1 MTKNECRKCIQKER
15 NNNNMRIGIIG
26 TGRIAARFADTALT
40 GVDSAYIS
48 CVYNPREESAVRFIQ
63 QHNIQAC
70 TTDWD
75 EFVDNIDA
83 AYVASP
89 HETHYEYSRKLLL
102 KGKHVLCE
110 KPAALMKKQ
119 VMELID
125 IAHDKGL
132 VYMEAI
138 KTAYC
143 PGYKALIQIA
153 ESGRIGRIV
162 EVEAAFSRLTP
173 LNTREYKDED
183 CNGSFLEFGS
193 YTLLPVLRLL
203 GCEYD
208 DVTFRTVRAQN
219 GVDAYTKAFIEYKD
233 RDKTG
238 CVDKT
243 AIVKT
248 GLAAKTEGQLVITGT
263 NGYILAKSPWWLTKE
278 FEVRYEDPGKI
289 ERYKFEYEGTGLCYE
304 VREFLSRIKYADA
317 NNETCI
323 YSGSEDISIAM
334 AGIIEQFTNWNTP
347 LYKDMHNQFLK
358 TGKNKAMPKIWAH
371 RGCCTL
377 YPENTL
383 EAFNAAAMLE
393 GLTGIEL
400 DIQLTADGEMVVFH
414 DENLK
419 RVTHIDRNVRSC
431 TLAEIKSIAIPA
443 NDGKYCNIP
452 TLEEVLVMMK
462 PYCES
467 RGILINIELKTS
479 VIRYDG
485 IESKAYELVRK
496 YGMEQYIVWSSFLA
510 ESVDI
515 IKRIDS
521 NAKTAVLAMSLE
533 ECISMARA
541 THADA
546 LHPYIG
552 GLVYALP
559 QDMQGMPV
567 RAWNGDEPFFNDG
580 RPLKEAHLEEYRYYG
595 ATDIFTNIPER
606 YV

>member
-1 MTKNECRKCIQKER
+1 
-15 NNNNMRIGIIG
+15 MRIGIIG

-40 GVDSAYIS
+40 GIESTYIS

-70 TTDWD
+70 TADWD

-102 KGKHVLCE
+102 SGKHVLCE
-110 KPAALMKKQ
+110 KPAALKKEQ
-119 VMELID
+119 VRELID
-125 IAHDKGL
+125 IAQNNQL
-132 VYMEAI
+132 VYMEAL

-173 LNTREYKDED
+173 LNTREYKDDD

-193 YTLLPVLRLL
+193 YTLLPVLTLL

-233 RDKTG
+233 EYI
-238 CVDKT
+238 DKT

-248 GLAAKTEGQLVITGT
+248 GLGAKTEGQLVVTGT

-278 FEVRYEDPGKI
+278 FEVRYENPGKI
-289 ERYKFEYEGTGLCYE
+289 ERYRFGYEGTGLCYE
-304 VREFLSRIKYADA
+304 VREFVHRIK
-317 NNETCI
+317 NNDKKTVDI
-323 YSGSEDISIAM
+323 SDNISIAM
-334 AGIIEQFTNWNTP
+334 AGVMERFTDWNTP
-347 LYKDMHNQFLK
+347 IYKDRHDQFLA

-383 EAFNAAAMLE
+383 EAFRAAAELD
-393 GLTGIEL
+393 GITGIEL
-400 DIQLTADGEMVVFH
+400 DIQLTSDGEMVVFH
-414 DENLK
+414 DENLR
-419 RVTHIDRNVRSC
+419 RVTHIDRNVRGC
-431 TLAEIKSIAIPA
+431 TLAEIKNIAIPA
-443 NDGKYCNIP
+443 NDGKYCSIP

-485 IESKAYELVRK
+485 IESKAYEIVRK

-515 IKRIDS
+515 MKKIDRD
-521 NAKTAVLAMSLE
+521 AKTAVLAMSIE
-533 ECISMARA
+533 ECISMARDTA
-541 THADA
+541 ADA

-552 GLVYALP
+552 GLVYTLP

-567 RAWNGDEPFFNDG
+567 RARNGDEPFFNDG

-595 ATDIFTNIPER
+595 ATDIFTNMPEK

>member
-1 MTKNECRKCIQKER
+1 MV
-15 NNNNMRIGIIG
+15 NMRIGIIG

-40 GVDSAYIS
+40 GIESTYIS

-70 TTDWD
+70 TADWD

-102 KGKHVLCE
+102 SGKHVLCE
-110 KPAALMKKQ
+110 KPAALKKEH
-119 VMELID
+119 VRELID
-125 IAHDKGL
+125 IAQNNQL
-132 VYMEAI
+132 VYMEAL

-143 PGYKALIQIA
+143 PGYKALIKIA

-173 LNTREYKDED
+173 LNTREYKDDD

-193 YTLLPVLRLL
+193 YTLLPVLTLL

-219 GVDAYTKAFIEYKD
+219 GVDVYTKAFIEYKD
-233 RDKTG
+233 EYI
-238 CVDKT
+238 DKT

-248 GLAAKTEGQLVITGT
+248 GLGAKTEGQLVVTGT

-278 FEVRYEDPGKI
+278 FEVRYENPGKI
-289 ERYKFEYEGTGLCYE
+289 ERYRFGYEGTGLCYE
-304 VREFLSRIKYADA
+304 VREFVHRIKNKDKKTVDISD
-317 NNETCI
+317 N
-323 YSGSEDISIAM
+323 ISIAM
-334 AGIIEQFTNWNTP
+334 AGVMERFTDWNTP
-347 LYKDMHNQFLK
+347 IYKDRHDQFLA

-383 EAFNAAAMLE
+383 EAFRAAAELD
-393 GLTGIEL
+393 GITGIKL
-400 DIQLTADGEMVVFH
+400 DIQLTSDGEMVVFH
-414 DENLK
+414 DENLR
-419 RVTHIDRNVRSC
+419 RVTHIDRNVRGC
-431 TLAEIKSIAIPA
+431 TLAEIKNIAIPA
-443 NDGKYCNIP
+443 NDGKYCSIP

-485 IESKAYELVRK
+485 IESKAYEIVRK

-515 IKRIDS
+515 MKKIDRD
-521 NAKTAVLAMSLE
+521 AKTAVLAMSIE
-533 ECISMARA
+533 ECISMARDTA
-541 THADA
+541 ADA

>member
-1 MTKNECRKCIQKER
+1 
-15 NNNNMRIGIIG
+15 MRIGIIG

-40 GVDSAYIS
+40 GIESTYIS

-70 TTDWD
+70 TADWD

-102 KGKHVLCE
+102 SGKHVLCE
-110 KPAALMKKQ
+110 KPAALKKAQ
-119 VMELID
+119 VRELID
-125 IAHDKGL
+125 IAQNNQL
-132 VYMEAI
+132 VYMEAL

-173 LNTREYKDED
+173 LNTREYKDDD

-193 YTLLPVLRLL
+193 YTLLPVLTLL

-233 RDKTG
+233 EYI
-238 CVDKT
+238 DKT

-248 GLAAKTEGQLVITGT
+248 GLGAKTEGQLVVTGT

-278 FEVRYEDPGKI
+278 FEVRYENPGKI
-289 ERYKFEYEGTGLCYE
+289 ERYRFGYEGTGLCYE
-304 VREFLSRIKYADA
+304 VREFVHRIK
-317 NNETCI
+317 NNDKKTVDI
-323 YSGSEDISIAM
+323 YDNISIAM
-334 AGIIEQFTNWNTP
+334 AEVMERFTDWNTP
-347 LYKDMHNQFLK
+347 IYKDRHDQFLA

-383 EAFNAAAMLE
+383 EAFRAAAELD
-393 GLTGIEL
+393 GITGIEL
-400 DIQLTADGEMVVFH
+400 DIQLTSDGEMVVFH
-414 DENLK
+414 DENLR
-419 RVTHIDRNVRSC
+419 RVTHIDRNVRGC
-431 TLAEIKSIAIPA
+431 TLAEIKNIAIPA
-443 NDGKYCNIP
+443 NDGKYCSIP

-485 IESKAYELVRK
+485 IESKAYEIVRK

-515 IKRIDS
+515 MKKIDRD
-521 NAKTAVLAMSLE
+521 AKTAVCAMSIE
-533 ECISMARA
+533 ECISMARDTA
-541 THADA
+541 ADA

-552 GLVYALP
+552 GLVYTLP

-595 ATDIFTNIPER
+595 ATDIFTNMPEK

>member
-1 MTKNECRKCIQKER
+1 
-15 NNNNMRIGIIG
+15 MRIGIIG

-40 GVDSAYIS
+40 GIESTYIS

-70 TTDWD
+70 TADWD

-102 KGKHVLCE
+102 SGKHVLCE
-110 KPAALMKKQ
+110 KPAALKKEQ
-119 VMELID
+119 VRELIY
-125 IAHDKGL
+125 IAQNNQL
-132 VYMEAI
+132 VYMEAL

-173 LNTREYKDED
+173 LNTREYKDDD

-193 YTLLPVLRLL
+193 YTLLPVLTLL

-233 RDKTG
+233 EYI
-238 CVDKT
+238 DKT

-248 GLAAKTEGQLVITGT
+248 GLGAKTEGQLVVTGT

-278 FEVRYEDPGKI
+278 FEVRYENPGKI
-289 ERYKFEYEGTGLCYE
+289 ERYRFGYEGTGLCYE
-304 VREFLSRIKYADA
+304 VREFVHRIK
-317 NNETCI
+317 NNDKKTVDI
-323 YSGSEDISIAM
+323 SDNISIAM
-334 AGIIEQFTNWNTP
+334 AGVMERFTDWNTP
-347 LYKDMHNQFLK
+347 IYKDRHDQFLA

-383 EAFNAAAMLE
+383 EAFIAAAELD
-393 GLTGIEL
+393 GITGIEL
-400 DIQLTADGEMVVFH
+400 DIQLTSDGEMVVFR
-414 DENLK
+414 DENLR
-419 RVTHIDRNVRSC
+419 RVTHIDRNVRGC
-431 TLAEIKSIAIPA
+431 TLAEIKNIAIPA
-443 NDGKYCNIP
+443 NDGKYCSIP

-485 IESKAYELVRK
+485 IESKAYEIVRK

-515 IKRIDS
+515 IKKIDRD
-521 NAKTAVLAMSLE
+521 AKTAVLAMSIE
-533 ECISMARA
+533 ECISMARDTA
-541 THADA
+541 ADA

>member
-1 MTKNECRKCIQKER
+1 
-15 NNNNMRIGIIG
+15 MRIGIIG

-40 GVDSAYIS
+40 GIESTYIS

-70 TTDWD
+70 TADWD

-102 KGKHVLCE
+102 SGKHVLCE
-110 KPAALMKKQ
+110 KPAALKKEQ
-119 VMELID
+119 VRELIG
-125 IAHDKGL
+125 IAQNNQL
-132 VYMEAI
+132 VYMEAL

-173 LNTREYKDED
+173 LNTREYKDDD

-193 YTLLPVLRLL
+193 YTLLPVLTLL

-233 RDKTG
+233 EYI
-238 CVDKT
+238 DKT

-248 GLAAKTEGQLVITGT
+248 GLGAKTEGQLVVTGT

-278 FEVRYEDPGKI
+278 FEVRYENPGKI
-289 ERYKFEYEGTGLCYE
+289 ERYRFGYEGTGLCYE
-304 VREFLSRIKYADA
+304 VREFVHRIK
-317 NNETCI
+317 NNDKKTVDI
-323 YSGSEDISIAM
+323 SDNISIAM
-334 AGIIEQFTNWNTP
+334 AGVMERFTDWNTP
-347 LYKDMHNQFLK
+347 IYKDRHDQFLA

-383 EAFNAAAMLE
+383 EAFRAAAELD
-393 GLTGIEL
+393 GITGIEL
-400 DIQLTADGEMVVFH
+400 DIQLTSDGEMVVFH
-414 DENLK
+414 DENLR
-419 RVTHIDRNVRSC
+419 RVTHIDRNVRGC
-431 TLAEIKSIAIPA
+431 TLAEIKNIAIPA
-443 NDGKYCNIP
+443 NDGKYCSIP

-479 VIRYDG
+479 IIRYDG
-485 IESKAYELVRK
+485 IESKAYEIVRK

-515 IKRIDS
+515 IKKIDRD
-521 NAKTAVLAMSLE
+521 AKTAVLAMSIE
-533 ECISMARA
+533 ECISMARDTA
-541 THADA
+541 ADA

>member
-1 MTKNECRKCIQKER
+1 
-15 NNNNMRIGIIG
+15 MRIGIIG

-40 GVDSAYIS
+40 GVESIYIS
-48 CVYNPREESAVRFIQ
+48 CVYNPREESALRFIQ

-70 TTDWD
+70 TADWD

-102 KGKHVLCE
+102 SGKHVLCE
-110 KPAALMKKQ
+110 KPAALKKEQ
-119 VMELID
+119 VRELID
-125 IAHDKGL
+125 IAQNNQL
-132 VYMEAI
+132 VYMEAL

-173 LNTREYKDED
+173 LNTREYKDDD

-193 YTLLPVLRLL
+193 YTLLPVLTLL

-233 RDKTG
+233 EYI
-238 CVDKT
+238 DKT

-248 GLAAKTEGQLVITGT
+248 GLGAKTEGQLVVTGT

-278 FEVRYEDPGKI
+278 FEVRYENPGKI
-289 ERYKFEYEGTGLCYE
+289 ERYRFGYEGTGLCYE
-304 VREFLSRIKYADA
+304 VREFVHRIK
-317 NNETCI
+317 NNDKKTVDI
-323 YSGSEDISIAM
+323 SDNISIAM
-334 AGIIEQFTNWNTP
+334 AGVMERFADWNTP
-347 LYKDMHNQFLK
+347 IYKDRHNQFLA

-383 EAFNAAAMLE
+383 EAFRAAAELD
-393 GLTGIEL
+393 GITGIEL
-400 DIQLTADGEMVVFH
+400 DIQLTSDGEMVVFH
-414 DENLK
+414 DENL
-419 RVTHIDRNVRSC
+419 RGVTHIDRNVRGC
-431 TLAEIKSIAIPA
+431 TLAEIKNIAIPA
-443 NDGKYCNIP
+443 NDGKYCSIP

-479 VIRYDG
+479 IIRYDG
-485 IESKAYELVRK
+485 IESKAYEIVRK

-515 IKRIDS
+515 IKKIDRD
-521 NAKTAVLAMSLE
+521 AKTAVLAMSIE
-533 ECISMARA
+533 ECISMARDTA
-541 THADA
+541 ADA

-595 ATDIFTNIPER
+595 ATDIFTNIPEK

>member
-1 MTKNECRKCIQKER
+1 
-15 NNNNMRIGIIG
+15 MRIGIIG

-40 GVDSAYIS
+40 GIESTYIS

-70 TTDWD
+70 TADWD

-102 KGKHVLCE
+102 SGKHVLCE
-110 KPAALMKKQ
+110 KPAALKKAQ
-119 VMELID
+119 VRELID
-125 IAHDKGL
+125 IAQNNQL
-132 VYMEAI
+132 VYMEAL

-173 LNTREYKDED
+173 LNTREYKDDD

-193 YTLLPVLRLL
+193 YTLLPVLTLL

-233 RDKTG
+233 EYI
-238 CVDKT
+238 DKT

-248 GLAAKTEGQLVITGT
+248 GLGAKTEGQLVVTGT

-278 FEVRYEDPGKI
+278 FEVRYENPGKI
-289 ERYKFEYEGTGLCYE
+289 ERYRFGYEGTGLCYE
-304 VREFLSRIKYADA
+304 VREFVHRIK
-317 NNETCI
+317 NNDKKTVDI
-323 YSGSEDISIAM
+323 YDNISIAM
-334 AGIIEQFTNWNTP
+334 AGVMERFTDWNTP
-347 LYKDMHNQFLK
+347 IYKDRHDQFLA

-383 EAFNAAAMLE
+383 EAFRAAAELD
-393 GLTGIEL
+393 GITGIEL
-400 DIQLTADGEMVVFH
+400 DIQLTSDGEMVVFH
-414 DENLK
+414 DENLR
-419 RVTHIDRNVRSC
+419 RVTHIDRNVRGC
-431 TLAEIKSIAIPA
+431 TLAEIKNIAIPA
-443 NDGKYCNIP
+443 NDGKYCSIP

-485 IESKAYELVRK
+485 IESKAYEIVRK

-515 IKRIDS
+515 MKKIDRD
-521 NAKTAVLAMSLE
+521 AKTAVLAMSIE
-533 ECISMARA
+533 ECISMARDTA
-541 THADA
+541 ADA

-552 GLVYALP
+552 GLVYTLP

-595 ATDIFTNIPER
+595 ATDIFTNMPEK

>member
-1 MTKNECRKCIQKER
+1 
-15 NNNNMRIGIIG
+15 MRIGIIG

-40 GVDSAYIS
+40 GIESTYIS
-48 CVYNPREESAVRFIQ
+48 CVYNPREESALRFIQ

-70 TTDWD
+70 TADWD

-102 KGKHVLCE
+102 SGKHVLCE
-110 KPAALMKKQ
+110 KPATLKKEQ
-119 VMELID
+119 VRELID
-125 IAHDKGL
+125 IAQNNQL
-132 VYMEAI
+132 VYMEAL

-173 LNTREYKDED
+173 LNTREYKDDD

-193 YTLLPVLRLL
+193 YTLLPVLTLL

-233 RDKTG
+233 EYI
-238 CVDKT
+238 DKT

-248 GLAAKTEGQLVITGT
+248 GLGAKTEGQLVVTGT

-278 FEVRYEDPGKI
+278 FEVRYENPGKI
-289 ERYKFEYEGTGLCYE
+289 ERYRFGYEGTGLCYE
-304 VREFLSRIKYADA
+304 VREFVHRIK
-317 NNETCI
+317 NNDKKTVDI
-323 YSGSEDISIAM
+323 SDNISIAM
-334 AGIIEQFTNWNTP
+334 AGVMERFTDWNTP
-347 LYKDMHNQFLK
+347 IYKDRHDQLLA

-383 EAFNAAAMLE
+383 EAFRAAAELD
-393 GLTGIEL
+393 GITGIEL
-400 DIQLTADGEMVVFH
+400 DIQLTSDGEMVVFH
-414 DENLK
+414 DENLR
-419 RVTHIDRNVRSC
+419 RVTHIDRNVRGC
-431 TLAEIKSIAIPA
+431 TLAEIKNIAIPA
-443 NDGKYCNIP
+443 NDGKYCSIP

-485 IESKAYELVRK
+485 IESKAYEIVRK

-510 ESVDI
+510 ESVNI
-515 IKRIDS
+515 IKKIDRD
-521 NAKTAVLAMSLE
+521 AKTAVLAMSIE
-533 ECISMARA
+533 ECISMARD
-541 THADA
+541 TDADA

-595 ATDIFTNIPER
+595 ATDIFTNIPEK

>member
-1 MTKNECRKCIQKER
+1 
-15 NNNNMRIGIIG
+15 MRIGIIG

-40 GVDSAYIS
+40 GVESIYIS
-48 CVYNPREESAVRFIQ
+48 CVYNPREESALRFIQ

-70 TTDWD
+70 TADWD

-102 KGKHVLCE
+102 SGKHVLCE
-110 KPAALMKKQ
+110 KPAALKKEH
-119 VMELID
+119 VRELID
-125 IAHDKGL
+125 IAQNNQL
-132 VYMEAI
+132 VYMEAL

-143 PGYKALIQIA
+143 PGYKALIKIA

-173 LNTREYKDED
+173 LNTREYKDDD

-193 YTLLPVLRLL
+193 YTLLPVLTLL

-208 DVTFRTVRAQN
+208 DITFRTVRAQN

-233 RDKTG
+233 EYI
-238 CVDKT
+238 DKT

-248 GLAAKTEGQLVITGT
+248 GLGAKTEGQLVVTGT

-278 FEVRYEDPGKI
+278 FEVRYENPGKI
-289 ERYKFEYEGTGLCYE
+289 ERYRFGYEGTGLCYE
-304 VREFLSRIKYADA
+304 VREFVHRIK
-317 NNETCI
+317 NNDKKTVDI
-323 YSGSEDISIAM
+323 SDNISIAM
-334 AGIIEQFTNWNTP
+334 AGVMERFTDWNTP
-347 LYKDMHNQFLK
+347 IYKDRHDQFLA

-371 RGCCTL
+371 WGCCTL

-383 EAFNAAAMLE
+383 EAFRAAAELD
-393 GLTGIEL
+393 GITGIEL
-400 DIQLTADGEMVVFH
+400 DIQLTSDGEMVVFH
-414 DENLK
+414 DENLR
-419 RVTHIDRNVRSC
+419 RVTHIDRNVRGC
-431 TLAEIKSIAIPA
+431 TLAEIKNIAIPA
-443 NDGKYCNIP
+443 NDGKYCSIP

-479 VIRYDG
+479 IIRYDG
-485 IESKAYELVRK
+485 IESKAYEIVRK

-515 IKRIDS
+515 IKKIDRD
-521 NAKTAVLAMSLE
+521 AKTAVLAMSIE
-533 ECISMARA
+533 ECISMARDTA
-541 THADA
+541 ADA

>member
-1 MTKNECRKCIQKER
+1 
-15 NNNNMRIGIIG
+15 MRIGIIG

-40 GVDSAYIS
+40 GIESTYIS

-70 TTDWD
+70 TADWD

-102 KGKHVLCE
+102 SGKHVLCE
-110 KPAALMKKQ
+110 KPAALKKEQ
-119 VMELID
+119 VRELID
-125 IAHDKGL
+125 IAQNNQL
-132 VYMEAI
+132 VYMEAL

-143 PGYKALIQIA
+143 PGYKALIKIA

-173 LNTREYKDED
+173 LNTREYKDDD

-193 YTLLPVLRLL
+193 YTLLPVLTLL

-208 DVTFRTVRAQN
+208 DATFRTVRAQN

-233 RDKTG
+233 EYI
-238 CVDKT
+238 DKT

-248 GLAAKTEGQLVITGT
+248 GLGAKTEGQLVVTGT

-278 FEVRYEDPGKI
+278 FEVRYENPGKI
-289 ERYKFEYEGTGLCYE
+289 ERYRFGYEGTGLCYE
-304 VREFLSRIKYADA
+304 VREFVHRIK
-317 NNETCI
+317 NNDKKTVDI
-323 YSGSEDISIAM
+323 SDNISIAM
-334 AGIIEQFTNWNTP
+334 AGVMERFTDWNTP
-347 LYKDMHNQFLK
+347 IYKDRHDQFLA

-383 EAFNAAAMLE
+383 EAFRAAAELD
-393 GLTGIEL
+393 GITGIEL
-400 DIQLTADGEMVVFH
+400 DIQLTSDGEMVVFH
-414 DENLK
+414 DENLR
-419 RVTHIDRNVRSC
+419 RVTHIDRNVRGC
-431 TLAEIKSIAIPA
+431 TLAEIKNIAIPA
-443 NDGKYCNIP
+443 NDGKYCSIP

-479 VIRYDG
+479 IIRYDG
-485 IESKAYELVRK
+485 IESKAYEIVRK

-515 IKRIDS
+515 IKKIDRD
-521 NAKTAVLAMSLE
+521 AKTAVLAMSIE
-533 ECISMARA
+533 ECISMARDTA
-541 THADA
+541 ADA

>member
-1 MTKNECRKCIQKER
+1 
-15 NNNNMRIGIIG
+15 MRIGIIG

-40 GVDSAYIS
+40 GIESTYIS

-70 TTDWD
+70 TADWD

-102 KGKHVLCE
+102 SGKHVLCE
-110 KPAALMKKQ
+110 KPAALKKAQ
-119 VMELID
+119 VRELID
-125 IAHDKGL
+125 IAQNNQL
-132 VYMEAI
+132 VYMEAL

-173 LNTREYKDED
+173 LNTREYKDDD

-193 YTLLPVLRLL
+193 YTLLPVLTLL

-219 GVDAYTKAFIEYKD
+219 GVDVYTKAFIEYKD
-233 RDKTG
+233 EYI
-238 CVDKT
+238 DKT

-248 GLAAKTEGQLVITGT
+248 GLGAKTEGQLVVTGT

-278 FEVRYEDPGKI
+278 FEVRYENPGKI
-289 ERYKFEYEGTGLCYE
+289 ERYRFGYEGTGLCYE
-304 VREFLSRIKYADA
+304 VREFVHRIKNKDKKTVDISD
-317 NNETCI
+317 N
-323 YSGSEDISIAM
+323 ISIAM
-334 AGIIEQFTNWNTP
+334 AGVMERFTDWNTP
-347 LYKDMHNQFLK
+347 IYKDRHDQFLA

-383 EAFNAAAMLE
+383 EAFRAAAELD
-393 GLTGIEL
+393 GITGIEL
-400 DIQLTADGEMVVFH
+400 NIQLTSDGEMVVFH
-414 DENLK
+414 DENLR
-419 RVTHIDRNVRSC
+419 RVTHIDRNVRGC
-431 TLAEIKSIAIPA
+431 TLAEIKNIAIPA
-443 NDGKYCNIP
+443 NDGKYCSIP

-485 IESKAYELVRK
+485 IESKAYEIVRK

-515 IKRIDS
+515 IKKIDRD
-521 NAKTAVLAMSLE
+521 AKTAVLAMSIE
-533 ECISMARA
+533 ECISMARDTA
-541 THADA
+541 ADA

>member
-1 MTKNECRKCIQKER
+1 
-15 NNNNMRIGIIG
+15 MRIGIIG

-40 GVDSAYIS
+40 GIESTYIS
-48 CVYNPREESAVRFIQ
+48 CVYNPREESALRFIQ

-70 TTDWD
+70 TADWD

-102 KGKHVLCE
+102 SGKHVLCE
-110 KPAALMKKQ
+110 KPAALKKEQ
-119 VMELID
+119 VRELID
-125 IAHDKGL
+125 IAQNNQL
-132 VYMEAI
+132 VYMEAL

-173 LNTREYKDED
+173 LNTREYKDDD

-193 YTLLPVLRLL
+193 YTLLPVLTLL

-233 RDKTG
+233 EYI
-238 CVDKT
+238 DKT

-248 GLAAKTEGQLVITGT
+248 GLGAKTEGQLVVTGT

-278 FEVRYEDPGKI
+278 FEVRYENPGKI
-289 ERYKFEYEGTGLCYE
+289 ERYRFGYEGTGLCYE
-304 VREFLSRIKYADA
+304 VREFVHRIK
-317 NNETCI
+317 NNDKKTVDI
-323 YSGSEDISIAM
+323 SDNISIAM
-334 AGIIEQFTNWNTP
+334 AGVMERFTDWNTP
-347 LYKDMHNQFLK
+347 IYKDRHDQFLA

-383 EAFNAAAMLE
+383 EAFIAAAELD
-393 GLTGIEL
+393 GITGIEL
-400 DIQLTADGEMVVFH
+400 DIQLTSDGEMVVFR
-414 DENLK
+414 DENLR
-419 RVTHIDRNVRSC
+419 RVTHIDRNVRGC
-431 TLAEIKSIAIPA
+431 TLAEIKNIAIPA
-443 NDGKYCNIP
+443 NDGKYCSIP

-485 IESKAYELVRK
+485 IESKAYEIVRK

-515 IKRIDS
+515 IKKIDRD
-521 NAKTAVLAMSLE
+521 AKTAVLAMSIE
-533 ECISMARA
+533 ECISMARDTA
-541 THADA
+541 ADA

-580 RPLKEAHLEEYRYYG
+580 RPLKEAHLEKYRYYG

>member
-1 MTKNECRKCIQKER
+1 MV
-15 NNNNMRIGIIG
+15 NMRIGIIG

-40 GVDSAYIS
+40 GVESIYIS
-48 CVYNPREESAVRFIQ
+48 CVYNPREESALRFIQ

-70 TTDWD
+70 TADWD

-102 KGKHVLCE
+102 SGKHVLCE
-110 KPAALMKKQ
+110 KPAALKKEQ
-119 VMELID
+119 VRELID
-125 IAHDKGL
+125 IAQNNQL
-132 VYMEAI
+132 VYMEAL

-173 LNTREYKDED
+173 LNTREYKDDD

-193 YTLLPVLRLL
+193 YTLLPVLTLL

-233 RDKTG
+233 EYI
-238 CVDKT
+238 DKT

-248 GLAAKTEGQLVITGT
+248 GLGAKTDGQLVVTGT

-278 FEVRYEDPGKI
+278 FEVRYENPGKI
-289 ERYKFEYEGTGLCYE
+289 ERYRFGYEGTGLCYE
-304 VREFLSRIKYADA
+304 VREFVHRIK
-317 NNETCI
+317 NNDKKTVDI
-323 YSGSEDISIAM
+323 SDNISIAM
-334 AGIIEQFTNWNTP
+334 AGVMERFADWNTP
-347 LYKDMHNQFLK
+347 IDRHNQFLA

-383 EAFNAAAMLE
+383 EAFRAAAELD
-393 GLTGIEL
+393 GITGIEL
-400 DIQLTADGEMVVFH
+400 DIQLTSDGEMVVFH
-414 DENLK
+414 DENLR
-419 RVTHIDRNVRSC
+419 RVTHIDRNVRGC
-431 TLAEIKSIAIPA
+431 TLAEIKNIAIPA
-443 NDGKYCNIP
+443 NDGKYCSIP

-479 VIRYDG
+479 IIRYDG
-485 IESKAYELVRK
+485 IESKAYEIVRK

-515 IKRIDS
+515 IKKIDRD
-521 NAKTAVLAMSLE
+521 AKTAVLAMSIE
-533 ECISMARA
+533 ECISMARDTA
-541 THADA
+541 ADA

>member
-1 MTKNECRKCIQKER
+1 
-15 NNNNMRIGIIG
+15 MRIGIIG

-40 GVDSAYIS
+40 GIESTYIS
-48 CVYNPREESAVRFIQ
+48 CVYNPREESALRFIQ

-70 TTDWD
+70 TADWD

-102 KGKHVLCE
+102 SGKHVLCE
-110 KPAALMKKQ
+110 KPAALKKEQ
-119 VMELID
+119 VRELID
-125 IAHDKGL
+125 IAQNNQL
-132 VYMEAI
+132 VYMEAL

-173 LNTREYKDED
+173 LNTREYKDDD

-193 YTLLPVLRLL
+193 YTLLPVLTLL

-233 RDKTG
+233 EYI
-238 CVDKT
+238 DKT

-248 GLAAKTEGQLVITGT
+248 GLGAKTEGQLVVTGT

-278 FEVRYEDPGKI
+278 FEVRYENPGKI
-289 ERYKFEYEGTGLCYE
+289 ERYRFGYEGTGLCYE
-304 VREFLSRIKYADA
+304 VREFVHRIK
-317 NNETCI
+317 NNDKKTVDI
-323 YSGSEDISIAM
+323 SDNISIAM
-334 AGIIEQFTNWNTP
+334 AGVMERFTDWNTP
-347 LYKDMHNQFLK
+347 IYKDRHDQFLA

-383 EAFNAAAMLE
+383 EAFIAAAELD
-393 GLTGIEL
+393 GITGIEL
-400 DIQLTADGEMVVFH
+400 DIQLTSDGEMVVFH
-414 DENLK
+414 DENLR
-419 RVTHIDRNVRSC
+419 RVTHIDRNVRGC
-431 TLAEIKSIAIPA
+431 TLAEIKNIAIPA
-443 NDGKYCNIP
+443 NDGKYCSIP

-485 IESKAYELVRK
+485 IESKAYEIVRK

-515 IKRIDS
+515 IKKIDRD
-521 NAKTAVLAMSLE
+521 AKTAVLAMSIE
-533 ECISMARA
+533 ECISMARDTA
-541 THADA
+541 ADA

>member
-1 MTKNECRKCIQKER
+1 
-15 NNNNMRIGIIG
+15 MRIGIIG

-40 GVDSAYIS
+40 GIESTYIS
-48 CVYNPREESAVRFIQ
+48 CVYNPREESALRFIQ

-70 TTDWD
+70 TADWD

-102 KGKHVLCE
+102 SGKHVLCE
-110 KPAALMKKQ
+110 KPAALKKEQ
-119 VMELID
+119 VRELID
-125 IAHDKGL
+125 IAQNNQL
-132 VYMEAI
+132 VYMEAL

-173 LNTREYKDED
+173 LNTREYKDDD

-193 YTLLPVLRLL
+193 YTLLPVLTLL

-233 RDKTG
+233 EYI
-238 CVDKT
+238 DKT

-248 GLAAKTEGQLVITGT
+248 GLGAKTEGQLVVTGT

-278 FEVRYEDPGKI
+278 FEVRYENPGKI
-289 ERYKFEYEGTGLCYE
+289 ERYRFGYEGTGLCYE
-304 VREFLSRIKYADA
+304 VREFVHRIK
-317 NNETCI
+317 NNDKKTVDI
-323 YSGSEDISIAM
+323 SDNISIAM
-334 AGIIEQFTNWNTP
+334 AGVMERFTDWNTP
-347 LYKDMHNQFLK
+347 IYKDRHDQFLA

-383 EAFNAAAMLE
+383 EAFRAAAELD
-393 GLTGIEL
+393 GITGIEL
-400 DIQLTADGEMVVFH
+400 DIQLTSDGEMVVFH
-414 DENLK
+414 DENLR
-419 RVTHIDRNVRSC
+419 RVTHIDRNVRGC
-431 TLAEIKSIAIPA
+431 TLAEIKNIAIPA
-443 NDGKYCNIP
+443 NDGKYCSIP

-485 IESKAYELVRK
+485 IESKAYEIVRK

-515 IKRIDS
+515 IKKIDQD
-521 NAKTAVLAMSLE
+521 AKTAVLAMSIE
-533 ECISMARA
+533 ECISMARDTA
-541 THADA
+541 ADA

>member
-1 MTKNECRKCIQKER
+1 
-15 NNNNMRIGIIG
+15 MRIGIIG

-40 GVDSAYIS
+40 GVESIYIS
-48 CVYNPREESAVRFIQ
+48 CVYNPREESALRFIQ

-70 TTDWD
+70 TADWD

-102 KGKHVLCE
+102 SGKHVLCE
-110 KPAALMKKQ
+110 KPAALKKEQ
-119 VMELID
+119 VRELID
-125 IAHDKGL
+125 IAQNNQL
-132 VYMEAI
+132 VYMEAL

-143 PGYKALIQIA
+143 PGYKALIKIA

-173 LNTREYKDED
+173 LNTREYKDDD

-193 YTLLPVLRLL
+193 YTLLPVLTLL

-208 DVTFRTVRAQN
+208 DITFRTVRAQN

-233 RDKTG
+233 EYI
-238 CVDKT
+238 DKT

-248 GLAAKTEGQLVITGT
+248 GLGAKTEGQLVVTGT

-278 FEVRYEDPGKI
+278 FEVRYENPGKI
-289 ERYKFEYEGTGLCYE
+289 ERYRFGYEGTGLCYE
-304 VREFLSRIKYADA
+304 VREFVHRIK
-317 NNETCI
+317 NNDKKNVDI
-323 YSGSEDISIAM
+323 SDNISIAM
-334 AGIIEQFTNWNTP
+334 AGVMERFTDWNTP
-347 LYKDMHNQFLK
+347 IYKDRHDQFLA

-383 EAFNAAAMLE
+383 EAFRAAAELD
-393 GLTGIEL
+393 GITGIEL
-400 DIQLTADGEMVVFH
+400 DIQLTSDGEMVVFH
-414 DENLK
+414 DENLR
-419 RVTHIDRNVRSC
+419 RVTHIDRNVRGC
-431 TLAEIKSIAIPA
+431 TLAEIKNIAIPA
-443 NDGKYCNIP
+443 NDGKYCSIP

-479 VIRYDG
+479 IIRYDG
-485 IESKAYELVRK
+485 IESKAYEIVRK

-515 IKRIDS
+515 IKKIDRD
-521 NAKTAVLAMSLE
+521 AKTAVLAMSIE
-533 ECISMARA
+533 ECISMARDTA
-541 THADA
+541 ADA

-552 GLVYALP
+552 GLVYALS

>member
-1 MTKNECRKCIQKER
+1 
-15 NNNNMRIGIIG
+15 MRIGIIG

-40 GVDSAYIS
+40 GIESTYIS
-48 CVYNPREESAVRFIQ
+48 CVYNPREESALRFIQ

-70 TTDWD
+70 TADWD

-102 KGKHVLCE
+102 SGKHVLCE
-110 KPAALMKKQ
+110 KPATLKKEQ
-119 VMELID
+119 VRELID
-125 IAHDKGL
+125 IAQNNQL
-132 VYMEAI
+132 VYMEAL

-173 LNTREYKDED
+173 LNTREYKDDD

-193 YTLLPVLRLL
+193 YTLLPVLTLL

-233 RDKTG
+233 EYI
-238 CVDKT
+238 DKT

-248 GLAAKTEGQLVITGT
+248 GLGAKTEGQLVVTGT

-278 FEVRYEDPGKI
+278 FEVRYENPGKI
-289 ERYKFEYEGTGLCYE
+289 ERYRFGYEGTGLCYE
-304 VREFLSRIKYADA
+304 VREFVHRIK
-317 NNETCI
+317 NNDKKTVDI
-323 YSGSEDISIAM
+323 SDNISIAM
-334 AGIIEQFTNWNTP
+334 AGVMERFTDWNTP
-347 LYKDMHNQFLK
+347 IYKDRHDQFLA

-383 EAFNAAAMLE
+383 EAFRAAAELD
-393 GLTGIEL
+393 GITGIEL
-400 DIQLTADGEMVVFH
+400 DIQLTSDGEMVVFH
-414 DENLK
+414 DENLR
-419 RVTHIDRNVRSC
+419 RVTHIDRNVRGC
-431 TLAEIKSIAIPA
+431 TLAEIKNIAIPA
-443 NDGKYCNIP
+443 NDGKYCSIP

-479 VIRYDG
+479 IIRYDG
-485 IESKAYELVRK
+485 IESKAYEIVRK

-515 IKRIDS
+515 IKKIDRD
-521 NAKTAVLAMSLE
+521 AKTAVHAMSIE
-533 ECISMARA
+533 ECISMARDTA
-541 THADA
+541 ADA

-567 RAWNGDEPFFNDG
+567 RASNGDEPFFNDG

-595 ATDIFTNIPER
+595 ATDIFTNIPEK

>member
-1 MTKNECRKCIQKER
+1 
-15 NNNNMRIGIIG
+15 MRIGIIG

-40 GVDSAYIS
+40 GIESTYIS
-48 CVYNPREESAVRFIQ
+48 CVYNPREESALRFIQ

-70 TTDWD
+70 TADWD

-102 KGKHVLCE
+102 SRKHVLCE
-110 KPAALMKKQ
+110 KPAALKKEQ
-119 VMELID
+119 VRELID
-125 IAHDKGL
+125 IAQNNQL
-132 VYMEAI
+132 VYMEAL

-173 LNTREYKDED
+173 LNTREYKDDD

-193 YTLLPVLRLL
+193 YTLLPVLTLL

-233 RDKTG
+233 EYI
-238 CVDKT
+238 DKT

-248 GLAAKTEGQLVITGT
+248 GLGAKTEGQLVVTGT

-278 FEVRYEDPGKI
+278 FEVRYENPGKI
-289 ERYKFEYEGTGLCYE
+289 ERYRFGYEGTGLCYE
-304 VREFLSRIKYADA
+304 VREFVHRIK
-317 NNETCI
+317 NNDKKTVDI
-323 YSGSEDISIAM
+323 YDNISIAM
-334 AGIIEQFTNWNTP
+334 AEVMERFTDWNTP
-347 LYKDMHNQFLK
+347 IYKDRHDQFLA

-383 EAFNAAAMLE
+383 EAFRAAAELD
-393 GLTGIEL
+393 GITGIEL
-400 DIQLTADGEMVVFH
+400 DIQLTSDGEMVVFH
-414 DENLK
+414 DENLR
-419 RVTHIDRNVRSC
+419 RVTHIDRNVRGC
-431 TLAEIKSIAIPA
+431 TLAEIKNIAIPA
-443 NDGKYCNIP
+443 NDGKYCSIP

-485 IESKAYELVRK
+485 IESKAYEIVRK

-515 IKRIDS
+515 MKKIDRD
-521 NAKTAVLAMSLE
+521 AKTAVLAMSIE
-533 ECISMARA
+533 ECISMARDTA
-541 THADA
+541 ADA

-552 GLVYALP
+552 GLVYTLP

-595 ATDIFTNIPER
+595 ATDIFTNMPEK

>member
-1 MTKNECRKCIQKER
+1 
-15 NNNNMRIGIIG
+15 MRIGIIG

-40 GVDSAYIS
+40 GIESTYIS
-48 CVYNPREESAVRFIQ
+48 CVYNPREESALRFIQ

-70 TTDWD
+70 TADWD

-102 KGKHVLCE
+102 SGKHVLCE
-110 KPAALMKKQ
+110 KPAALKKEQ
-119 VMELID
+119 VRELID
-125 IAHDKGL
+125 IAQNNQL
-132 VYMEAI
+132 VYMEAL

-173 LNTREYKDED
+173 LNTREYKDDD

-193 YTLLPVLRLL
+193 YTLLPVLTLL

-233 RDKTG
+233 EYI
-238 CVDKT
+238 DKT

-248 GLAAKTEGQLVITGT
+248 GLGAKTEGQLVVTGT

-278 FEVRYEDPGKI
+278 FEVRYENPGKI
-289 ERYKFEYEGTGLCYE
+289 ERYRFGYEGTGLCYE
-304 VREFLSRIKYADA
+304 VREFVHRIK
-317 NNETCI
+317 NNDKKTVDI
-323 YSGSEDISIAM
+323 SDNISIAM
-334 AGIIEQFTNWNTP
+334 AGVMERFTDWNTP
-347 LYKDMHNQFLK
+347 IYKDRHDQFLA

-383 EAFNAAAMLE
+383 EAFRAAAELD
-393 GLTGIEL
+393 GITGIEL
-400 DIQLTADGEMVVFH
+400 DIQLTSDGEMVVFH
-414 DENLK
+414 DENLR
-419 RVTHIDRNVRSC
+419 RVTHIDRNVRGC
-431 TLAEIKSIAIPA
+431 TLAEIKNIAIPA
-443 NDGKYCNIP
+443 NDGKYCSIP

-467 RGILINIELKTS
+467 RGILINIKLKTS

-485 IESKAYELVRK
+485 IESKAYEIVRK

-515 IKRIDS
+515 IKKIDQD
-521 NAKTAVLAMSLE
+521 AKTAVLAMSIE
-533 ECISMARA
+533 ECISMARDTA
-541 THADA
+541 ADA

>member
-1 MTKNECRKCIQKER
+1 MV
-15 NNNNMRIGIIG
+15 NMRIGIIG

-40 GVDSAYIS
+40 GIESTYIS

-70 TTDWD
+70 TADWD

-102 KGKHVLCE
+102 SGKHVLCE
-110 KPAALMKKQ
+110 KPAALKKEH
-119 VMELID
+119 VRELID
-125 IAHDKGL
+125 IAQNNQL
-132 VYMEAI
+132 VYMEAL

-143 PGYKALIQIA
+143 PGYKALIKIA

-173 LNTREYKDED
+173 LNTREYKDDD

-193 YTLLPVLRLL
+193 YTLLPVLTLL

-219 GVDAYTKAFIEYKD
+219 GVDVYTKAFIEYKD
-233 RDKTG
+233 EYI
-238 CVDKT
+238 DKT

-248 GLAAKTEGQLVITGT
+248 GLGAKTEGQLVVTGT

-278 FEVRYEDPGKI
+278 FEVRYENPGKI
-289 ERYKFEYEGTGLCYE
+289 ERYRFGYEGTGLCYE
-304 VREFLSRIKYADA
+304 VREFVHRIKNKDKKTVDISD
-317 NNETCI
+317 N
-323 YSGSEDISIAM
+323 ISIAM
-334 AGIIEQFTNWNTP
+334 AGVMERFTDWNTP
-347 LYKDMHNQFLK
+347 IYKDRHDQFLA

-383 EAFNAAAMLE
+383 EAFRAAAELD
-393 GLTGIEL
+393 GITGIEL
-400 DIQLTADGEMVVFH
+400 DIQLTSDGEMVVFH
-414 DENLK
+414 DENLR
-419 RVTHIDRNVRSC
+419 RVTHIDRNVRGC
-431 TLAEIKSIAIPA
+431 TLAEIKNIAIPA
-443 NDGKYCNIP
+443 NDGKYCSIP

-485 IESKAYELVRK
+485 IESKAYEIVRK

-515 IKRIDS
+515 MKKIDRD
-521 NAKTAVLAMSLE
+521 AKTAVLAMSIE
-533 ECISMARA
+533 ECISMARDTA
-541 THADA
+541 ADA

>member
-1 MTKNECRKCIQKER
+1 MV
-15 NNNNMRIGIIG
+15 NMRIGIIG

-40 GVDSAYIS
+40 GIESTYIS

-70 TTDWD
+70 TADWD

-102 KGKHVLCE
+102 SGKHVLCE
-110 KPAALMKKQ
+110 KPAALKKEQ
-119 VMELID
+119 VRELID
-125 IAHDKGL
+125 IAQNNQL
-132 VYMEAI
+132 VYMEAL

-143 PGYKALIQIA
+143 PGYKALIKIA

-173 LNTREYKDED
+173 LNTREYKDDD

-193 YTLLPVLRLL
+193 YTLLPVLTLL

-233 RDKTG
+233 EYI
-238 CVDKT
+238 DKT

-248 GLAAKTEGQLVITGT
+248 GLGAKTEGQLVVTGT

-278 FEVRYEDPGKI
+278 FEVRYENPGKI
-289 ERYKFEYEGTGLCYE
+289 ERYRFGYEGTGLCYE
-304 VREFLSRIKYADA
+304 VREFVHRIK
-317 NNETCI
+317 NNDKKTVDI
-323 YSGSEDISIAM
+323 SDNISIAM
-334 AGIIEQFTNWNTP
+334 AGVMERFTDWNTP
-347 LYKDMHNQFLK
+347 IYKDRHDQFLA
-358 TGKNKAMPKIWAH
+358 TGKNKAMPKIWAY

-383 EAFNAAAMLE
+383 EAFRAAAELD
-393 GLTGIEL
+393 GITGIEL
-400 DIQLTADGEMVVFH
+400 DIQLTSDGEMVVFH
-414 DENLK
+414 DENLR
-419 RVTHIDRNVRSC
+419 RVTHIDRNVRGC
-431 TLAEIKSIAIPA
+431 TLAEIKNIAIPA
-443 NDGKYCNIP
+443 NDGKYCSIP

-485 IESKAYELVRK
+485 IESKAYEIVRK

-515 IKRIDS
+515 IKKIDRD
-521 NAKTAVLAMSLE
+521 AKTAVLAMSIE
-533 ECISMARA
+533 ECISMARDTA
-541 THADA
+541 ADA